1 MINIDKDI
9 KKIIIN
15 QFCGLG
21 DILFSIPI
29 VSNLHDMGYEI
40 IWPIDSSFMNIQKS
54 FDFIKFIKKDDFFI
68 NYDSDSF
75 IKEDD
80 SLIIPLRYSNN
91 LLNNGDPITCMSDK
105 YKLVDVSL
113 DSWKSLKWKR
123 DFDSEN
129 KLYFDVLGLKENDE
143 YNLLNI
149 NFSMGEKINIT
160 DFDSNIRSVNFDI
173 IEGFSILDWYK
184 VIQNSTNIYTVGTSI
199 VFMIEVIPTNRLKEY
214 VLYARRPF
222 ENNCKYYN
230 YLLSKPTSEI

>member
-1 MINIDKDI
+1 MIDIDKEV

-29 VSNLHDMGYEI
+29 VSSLHEMGYDI
-40 IWPIDSSFMNIQKS
+40 IWPIDPSFMNIQKS
-54 FDFIKFIKKDDFFI
+54 FEFIKFIKKDDFPM

-75 IKEDD
+75 IKDD
-80 SLIIPLRYSNN
+80 DKLIIPLRYSNN
-91 LLNNGDPITCMSDK
+91 LLNNGYPITCMSDK
-105 YKLVDVSL
+105 YKLVDMSL
-113 DSWKSLKWKR
+113 DSWKSLKWQR
-123 DFDSEN
+123 DLDSEN
-129 KLYFDVLGLKENDE
+129 RLYFDVLGLKENEE
-143 YNLLNI
+143 YNLLNV
-149 NFSMGEKINIT
+149 NFSMGEKINIVNY
-160 DFDSNIRSVNFDI
+160 DSNIRSVNFDI
-173 IEGFSILDWYK
+173 IDGFSILDWYK

-222 ENNCKYYN
+222 ENDCKYYN